1 MDSSA
6 LPSEAHIKGLEYHA
20 LRTLA
25 RVHGLKA
32 TGPREQIRERL
43 LKWRAEI
50 VPEHNPVGHSADNEG
65 AAPCSASG
73 SGTATKEN
81 SGAAPKRSTARKRKA
96 EEIDSE
102 NAPAAHQSKKI
113 LVDSNV
119 INTDVPPSPSPS
131 QPAQPHSTLLSSLP
145 ETPLPSSTIPSP
157 PLPLQCPGIPQHPLQ
172 TWDTMFFIQD
182 PDLRAYL
189 LQIQEYAGTSW
200 RDWPTRKEL
209 SGLSTANN
217 ALSGAALASAAKM
230 EEDSD
235 IANDTGTSDTCRH
248 EGSDN
253 EGGDQGANARDTLP
267 STRSSDSKA
276 EGDDATSC
284 VCAGKRKVID
294 VESGESDQEPTST
307 PRKQKRQWLS
317 ETQVFADFQVPN
329 QETSLPS
336 TSTASTYYHNRLAT
350 SRPPSPPEAVSSAV
364 NLRDP

>member
-50 VPEHNPVGHSADNEG
+50 VPEHNPVGHSTDNEG

-73 SGTATKEN
+73 SGTTTKEN

-119 INTDVPPSPSPS
+119 INTDVPLSPSPS

-145 ETPLPSSTIPSP
+145 ETPLPSSPILSP
-157 PLPLQCPGIPQHPLQ
+157 PFPLQCPGIPQHPLQ

-182 PDLRAYL
+182 PDGCPEIVRPVSDW
-189 LQIQEYAGTSW
+189 QKGQRTS
-200 RDWPTRKEL
+200 
-209 SGLSTANN
+209 
-217 ALSGAALASAAKM
+217 
-230 EEDSD
+230 
-235 IANDTGTSDTCRH
+235 DTGTSDTCRH

-267 STRSSDSKA
+267 STRTSDSKA

-307 PRKQKRQWLS
+307 PRKQKRQRLS

-336 TSTASTYYHNRLAT
+336 TSTASTCYHNRLAT
-350 SRPPSPPEAVSSAV
+350 SRSPSPPEAVSSAV